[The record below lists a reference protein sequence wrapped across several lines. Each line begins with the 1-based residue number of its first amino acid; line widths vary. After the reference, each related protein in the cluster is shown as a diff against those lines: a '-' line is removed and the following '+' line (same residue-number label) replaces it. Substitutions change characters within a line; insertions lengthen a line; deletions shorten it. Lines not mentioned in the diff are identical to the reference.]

1 MSLDVKH
8 LNQPIDFFII
18 YAIMCTVRKR
28 KDTSQTRKVTTMKKS
43 SLQSLVN
50 YLNGESVENIADIKA
65 ELEAELSR
73 GQAKAEATKAA
84 YAAMHDP
91 VMEAIRVA
99 GKPVSAADI
108 ATEAGLSRSK
118 VSYALNNYWVD
129 EVNVD
134 DSGKAKL
141 YSLKEGE

>member
-1 MSLDVKH
+1 
-8 LNQPIDFFII
+8 
-18 YAIMCTVRKR
+18 
-28 KDTSQTRKVTTMKKS
+28 MKKAS
-43 SLQSLVN
+43 MESLVN
-50 YLNGESVENIADIKA
+50 YLNGQTVTNIDEIKE
-65 ELEAELSR
+65 ELVAELSK
-73 GQAKAEATKAA
+73 GKAKAEATKAA

-99 GKPVSAADI
+99 GKPVSASDI

-134 DSGKAKL
+134 DSGKVKL

>member
-1 MSLDVKH
+1 MTDEE
-8 LNQPIDFFII
+8 
-18 YAIMCTVRKR
+18 YAA
-28 KDTSQTRKVTTMKKS
+28 
-43 SLQSLVN
+43 
-50 YLNGESVENIADIKA
+50 YKA
-65 ELEAELSR
+65 EIEAELAK
-73 GQAKAEATKAA
+73 GQAKAEANRAV

-99 GKPVSAADI
+99 GKPVSASDI